1 MPLGIKEKIKEQ
13 DIVLL
18 ISKPEN
24 YSKLILNLLNFF
36 LVKMKLFGVYVTI
49 NKPFDSLRTWLEK
62 NGIDVDK
69 LFFID
74 AVTRTVSEKSMLTE
88 KCLFISSPTN
98 LTDLSISLTQ
108 ILENPKPE
116 KKFILIDSLS
126 TLLVYNSSETVL
138 QFVHFISSRI
148 RMTRILGVFLCL
160 EEEKSKKVISSL
172 SQFCDKVIVWKKKK
186 S

>member
-1 MPLGIKEKIKEQ
+1 MSLGIKEKIKEQ

-18 ISKPEN
+18 ITKPEN
-24 YSKLILNLLNFF
+24 YSKLILNLLNFL
-36 LVKMKLFGVYVTI
+36 LVKMKLFGIYVTI
-49 NKPFDSLRTWLEK
+49 NKPFDSLSAWLEK
-62 NGIDVDK
+62 NNIDVNK

-74 AVTRTVSEKSMLTE
+74 AVTRTVAERSVLTE

-98 LTDLSISLTQ
+98 LTDLSISLVQ
-108 ILENPKPE
+108 ILKNPKPE
-116 KKFILIDSLS
+116 KKFILLDSLS
-126 TLLVYNSSETVL
+126 TLLIYNSPETVL

-148 RMTRILGVFLCL
+148 RMSRILGMFLCL

-172 SQFCDKVIVWKKKK
+172 SQFCDKVVVWKRKK

>member
-18 ISKPEN
+18 ISKPQN
-24 YSKLILNLLNFF
+24 YSKLILNLLNFL
-36 LVKMKLFGVYVTI
+36 LVKRKLFGIYITV
-49 NKPFDSLRTWLEK
+49 NKPFDSLRTWLKK

-74 AVTRTVSEKSMLTE
+74 AVTRTIAERAMLTE

-98 LTDLSISLTQ
+98 LTDLSISLAQ
-108 ILENPKPE
+108 ILKNPKPE
-116 KKFILIDSLS
+116 KKFILLDSLS
-126 TLLVYNSSETVL
+126 TLLIYNSPETVL
-138 QFVHFISSRI
+138 QFVHFISSKM
-148 RMTRILGVFLCL
+148 RMSRILGLFLCL

-172 SQFCDKVIVWKKKK
+172 SQFCDKVVVWKKKK